1 LHYENLR
8 IIFATKFIVLL
19 ILKHM
24 PMKKEKPF
32 QPTESELE
40 ILQVLWEKK
49 EATVR
54 QVHEVLENTKDIGYT
69 TTLKTMQIMTEKGM
83 LSRDTSSR
91 THIYMPLVSREQTQ
105 QQFLGKMIHGLFKGS
120 TSRLVIGALDNDE
133 VSGEEIKKIRDYL
146 KQFEHK
152 GL

>member
-1 LHYENLR
+1 
-8 IIFATKFIVLL
+8 
-19 ILKHM
+19 
-24 PMKKEKPF
+24 MKKEKPF